1 MCVHSPSRVPGSRQ
15 DETSPASTWRGDGAG
30 GGGGAPSGRSRT
42 TASAAS
48 ATATPTAAVET
59 KAVVQPGPCSSAANG
74 SADSTC
80 PSWPSRPVS
89 WVISGTRRA
98 GNQAVT
104 TESTLMKVSA
114 SPAPTSTRAVTA
126 SGMVSATASSNC
138 PAAMVSAPTTISRR
152 PEPVQQQADGNLQ
165 GRVDQQLQHDEPGQH
180 RRRGAEPLG
189 RASSPATPK
198 DVRCITPTV

>member
-74 SADSTC
+74 SADSTWPDC
-80 PSWPSRPVS
+80 PIRPVS
-89 WVISGTRRA
+89 WVITAPAGVGTR
-98 GNQAVT
+98 
-104 TESTLMKVSA
+104 
-114 SPAPTSTRAVTA
+114 P
-126 SGMVSATASSNC
+126 
-138 PAAMVSAPTTISRR
+138 
-152 PEPVQQQADGNLQ
+152 
-165 GRVDQQLQHDEPGQH
+165 
-180 RRRGAEPLG
+180 
-189 RASSPATPK
+189 
-198 DVRCITPTV
+198 